1 MNVDELKTAWQNL
14 DKKLHA
20 TKTLNEKLITSIVTE
35 RSGNRFQT
43 VRRNYLIGFAWL
55 TLCLVAGLAVIFGN
69 PFDYEYTMQYIPMA
83 IYCLGLLIISGWM
96 MQSYTHL
103 GRIKLDQSNIRSA
116 LKDIVA
122 IYERPQKLMRYVL
135 WVFIFSQTILFPLS
149 FLPKSIERVGLWPA
163 LGERIIPIAIAVMML
178 YIAHKLG
185 AFKER
190 HGTKF
195 KADLNELEQ
204 LKMMVAELD

>member
-1 MNVDELKTAWQNL
+1 MNVDELKTAWQSL

-20 TKTLNEKLITSIVTE
+20 TKTLNEKLIASIVTE
-35 RSGNRFQT
+35 RSGNRFQV
-43 VRRNYLIGFAWL
+43 VRRNYRIGFAWL
-55 TLCLVAGLAVIFGN
+55 ILCLFAGLAVIFGN
-69 PFDYEYTMQYIPMA
+69 PFDYEYILQYIPMVFYCMGLIA
-83 IYCLGLLIISGWM
+83 ITGWM

-103 GRIKLDQSNIRSA
+103 GRIKLDQANIRAA

-149 FLPKSIERVGLWPA
+149 FLPKSIDRIGLWPA
-163 LGERIIPIAIAVMML
+163 LGERMIPITIAVLML
-178 YIAHKLG
+178 FIAYKLG

-190 HGTKF
+190 HGAKF
-195 KADLNELEQ
+195 KEDLNELEQ
-204 LKMMVAELD
+204 LKKMAAELD